1 MVPAQVF
8 PLWKIKL
15 LKVMAISLYKTDAV
29 ILRTRNLGETDR
41 IYILFSPL
49 YGKIDA
55 VAKGVRKPSSK
66 FSGTLEVFSHVY
78 LMLSEGKSL
87 DGVSQVEVSNPH
99 YGLRED
105 LKKLTCA
112 SYFIELVEHSI
123 LPGQENIE
131 LFSLVLSVLSLLEYG
146 DNMELILRYME
157 LQLLTVLG
165 FRPVLDRCQKCGD
178 FSENRT
184 MKFYIS
190 LGGTLCEQCAGRELS
205 GYIAVSSET
214 IKFLGRLENITP
226 VNLKTLF
233 PSTRIYRESRW
244 ILRHLLF
251 YHLGKN
257 IKSIEMLDSLI
268 KARENE

>member
-1 MVPAQVF
+1 
-8 PLWKIKL
+8 
-15 LKVMAISLYKTDAV
+15 MAISLYKTDAV
-29 ILRTRNLGETDR
+29 ILRTRNLGESDR
-41 IYILFSPL
+41 IYILFSPM

-66 FSGTLEVFSHVY
+66 FSGSLEVFSHVY

-87 DGVSQVEVSNPH
+87 DGISQVEVSNPH

-131 LFSLVLSVLSLLEYG
+131 LFSLVLSVLSLLEYE

-157 LQLLTVLG
+157 MQLLTVLG
-165 FRPVLDRCQKCGD
+165 FSPVLDRCQKCGI
-178 FSENRT
+178 FSETRT
-184 MKFYIS
+184 IKFYIS
-190 LGGTLCEQCAGRELS
+190 LGGTLCEKCAGRELS

-214 IKFLGRLENITP
+214 IKFLEKLENIIP
-226 VNLKTLF
+226 VSLRKLS

-244 ILRHLLF
+244 ILRRLLF

-268 KARENE
+268 KAPENE